1 MPTDNGEHLFFIYDM
16 HGLQAEEEEEKE
28 VAERKDWWQRGDDT
42 RGTKTRLPVWLILG
56 DAVKLLS

>member
-16 HGLQAEEEEEKE
+16 HGLRAEEEEEKE
-28 VAERKDWWQRGDDT
+28 VAERKDWWWRGDDT